1 MAPAA
6 GAAAAAAGAV
16 AAPLWAVFET
26 AGRIGCTSG
35 AIRQMVQRVEV
46 NLMMQDGSVILLLL
60 FGTWQR
66 LSACALVYVFL
77 EDKIKR
83 QKYAATA
90 VETGK
95 V

>member
-1 MAPAA
+1 
-6 GAAAAAAGAV
+6 
-16 AAPLWAVFET
+16 
-26 AGRIGCTSG
+26 
-35 AIRQMVQRVEV
+35 
-46 NLMMQDGSVILLLL
+46 MMQDGSVILLLL

-77 EDKIKR
+77 EDKTKR